1 MILPP
6 ATLGLLGGGQLGRY
20 FTVSARTMGYRVWVL
35 DPDPD
40 SPAGRL
46 ADRHL
51 RAGFDDPDA
60 LAELAA
66 HAAVVT
72 CEFENVPAAS
82 AEWLAGRVLLR
93 PDPRALAIAQDRL
106 AEKRFLEDAGV
117 AVAPWLPVEDIAAA
131 RGAAPDW
138 KLPAI
143 LKTARL
149 GYDGKGQLPVR
160 TREGVARAFS
170 QLGEVPCV
178 LEQRL
183 ELDREVSVVLA
194 RAPDGGCR
202 CFPVTEN
209 EHRGGILHLSRVP
222 ARVSGE
228 IRVQAEAVAQHI
240 AERLDYHGVLTVEF
254 FLSGSGRLLV
264 NEIAPRPHNSGHYTL
279 DAVTVSQFEQQVR
292 AVCGLALAP
301 AELVAPAAM
310 LNLLG
315 DLWPVGASMPDFSRL
330 LSHSRTRLHLY
341 GKPAAR
347 PGRKMGHV
355 NTLGAPGEADAS
367 RPARLAEGLWAELR
381 GAAAGGTANG

>member
-20 FTVSARTMGYRVWVL
+20 FTISARNMGYRVWVL

-51 RAGFDDPDA
+51 CARFDDPGA
-60 LAELAA
+60 LAELATQ
-66 HAAVVT
+66 AAVVT
-72 CEFENVPAAS
+72 CEFENVPADS
-82 AEWLAGRVLLR
+82 AGWLAGRVLLR

-117 AVAPWLPVEDIAAA
+117 AVAPWLPVEDLEAA
-131 RGAAPDW
+131 RAAVPDW
-138 KLPAI
+138 SLPAI

-160 TREGVARAFS
+160 TRDDVARAFS
-170 QLGEVPCV
+170 RLGEVPCV
-178 LEQRL
+178 LEQRVDL
-183 ELDREVSVVLA
+183 QQEVSVVLA
-194 RAPDGGCR
+194 RAPDGSCR
-202 CFPVTEN
+202 CFPLAEN

-222 ARVSGE
+222 ARVSDA
-228 IRVQAEAVAQHI
+228 IREQAEAIARHI
-240 AERLDYHGVLTVEF
+240 AERLDYQGVLAVEF
-254 FLSGSGRLLV
+254 FVTASGKLLV
-264 NEIAPRPHNSGHYTL
+264 NEAAPRPHNSGHYTL

-292 AVCGLALAP
+292 AICGLALVP
-301 AELVAPAAM
+301 AEPVAPAAM

-315 DLWPVGASMPDFSRL
+315 DLWPANGAVPDFSGL
-330 LSHSRTRLHLY
+330 LSHPRARLHLY
-341 GKPAAR
+341 GKPVAR

-355 NTLGAPGEADAS
+355 NILGAPGEADAS
-367 RPARLAEGLWAELR
+367 RPARLAEILWTELR
-381 GAAAGGTANG
+381 DSATEGAGDG